1 MLKLFFK
8 NGITV
13 NVKPW
18 MYDSVEKHKTLNDEC
33 CKTCKY
39 RYLNKC
45 AILDDIITNDDF
57 VCDFYRRKRSG
68 AYRRK
73 RAKENKNN
81 ANNKIY

>member
-13 NVKPW
+13 VVKPW

-33 CKTCKY
+33 CKTCKFQIHGD
-39 RYLNKC
+39 C
-45 AILDDIITNDDF
+45 TILDCKNTNINSDF
-57 VCDFYRRKRSG
+57 VCDNYERKRSG

-73 RAKENKNN
+73 RAKENKQ
-81 ANNKIY
+81 

>member
-18 MYDSVEKHKTLNDEC
+18 MFDSVEKHKTLNDEC
-33 CKTCKY
+33 CKTCKFQTHGDCNI
-39 RYLNKC
+39 LNYT
-45 AILDDIITNDDF
+45 DTNLDF
-57 VCDFYRRKRSG
+57 VCDHYIRKRSG

-81 ANNKIY
+81 VNII